1 MGRRLVV
8 IGLAIAAVSA
18 AGCGHLPGRQPDPD
32 QAAGFRGGAWR
43 EAWSRSPASLDPAH
57 LVTLLDAAA
66 ATLIYNGLVRF
77 DLQGRLVPD
86 LAARMP
92 ERSADG
98 LTYRFELR
106 RNVRFHNGRELTAAD
121 VVYSFR
127 RVLDPATL
135 SPRAWVL
142 EPLAGA
148 AAFRRGER
156 DDLPGVRADGRYR
169 VVLTL
174 ERPLAHFLSLL
185 AMPAGFVVDR
195 AEVERH
201 QDPADYGFHPVG
213 TGPWVLAGWLP
224 GAYLRFH
231 ANLDYFEGRPHL
243 DRLEYRVIE
252 DGATARA
259 EFVAGNLDRL
269 RLTPGD
275 SRRFREDLRW
285 RDAMVPAMDLA
296 VYYLALNCE
305 KPPFTDLRV
314 RKAINHAIDREAIL
328 KAVLPDR
335 HVPAN
340 GSIPPGLEGHDPA
353 LAGWTQ
359 DPDLARRL
367 LAEAGFPRGFRME
380 ILQTASPGAL
390 AITEPIQS
398 MLAQVGIKARIVQL
412 ETAAFFSAVGDQGNP
427 DAFFISWW
435 ADIPDPENFLY
446 PLFHSKNRGAGGNRS
461 RFADPVVDRLLETAR
476 ATMDRAERVAMYQ
489 AVERS
494 VFRQAPWVPLYFPV
508 NYSIHQP
515 WVRGYISSPVATA
528 QKMTGVWFDPEAT
541 PRPFRPRGNRRE
553 TASEDAQL
561 SDTPVVTHGSH
572 APGGKHADFHHASRC
587 PRRPG
592 GVAGGRAGF
601 SRTHR

>member
-1 MGRRLVV
+1 
-8 IGLAIAAVSA
+8 
-18 AGCGHLPGRQPDPD
+18 
-32 QAAGFRGGAWR
+32 
-43 EAWSRSPASLDPAH
+43 
-57 LVTLLDAAA
+57 VTLLDAAA
-66 ATLIYNGLVRF
+66 ATLIYNGLMRF
-77 DLQGRLVPD
+77 DLQGHLVPD

-106 RNVRFHNGRELTAAD
+106 RGVRFHNGRELTAAD

-142 EPLAGA
+142 DSLAGA
-148 AAFRRGER
+148 RSFRRGQR
-156 DDLPGVRADGRYR
+156 DDLPGVYAEGRHGL
-169 VVLTL
+169 VITL

-185 AMPAGFVVDR
+185 AMPAAFIVDR

-213 TGPWVLAGWLP
+213 TGPWILEEWLP
-224 GAYLRFH
+224 GAHLRFR

-252 DGATARA
+252 DAATARA

-275 SRRFREDLRW
+275 SRRFREDPRW
-285 RDAMVPAMDLA
+285 RDATVAAPDLA
-296 VYYLALNCE
+296 VFYLGLNCE
-305 KPPFTDLRV
+305 KPPLSDARV

-340 GSIPPGLEGHDPA
+340 GSVPPGLEGHDPA
-353 LAGWTQ
+353 MTGWAY
-359 DPDLARRL
+359 DPQLARRL

-380 ILQTASPGAL
+380 ILQTSSPGVL

-398 MLAQVGIKARIVQL
+398 MLARVGIKARIVQL
-412 ETAAFFSAVGDQGNP
+412 ETAAFFAAVGDQGNP

-435 ADIPDPENFLY
+435 ADIPDAENFLY
-446 PLFHSKNRGAGGNRS
+446 PLFHSRNRGSGGNRS

-476 ATMDRAERVAMYQ
+476 ATMDPTERIAMYREI
-489 AVERS
+489 ERR
-494 VFRQAPWVPLYFPV
+494 VFDEAPWVPLYFPV
-508 NYSIHQP
+508 NYSVYQP
-515 WVRGYISSPVATA
+515 WVRGYLSSPVATA
-528 QKMTGVWFDPEAT
+528 QKLTGVWFEPEAA

-553 TASEDAQL
+553 IASEDAEL
-561 SDTPVVTHGSH
+561 SHTPVVAHGPL
-572 APGGKHADFHHASRC
+572 APWGDPADFHHTARGSR
-587 PRRPG
+587 
-592 GVAGGRAGF
+592 
-601 SRTHR
+601 